1 MESLIIKASRKPIIV
16 LSAIFIGI
24 ITMRGLLY
32 YMEPDIKNIY
42 IILGTCVVWAL
53 LSVIILKN
61 TIMVTDESITLNNI
75 FIRRVIQ
82 YHEIISVKIDNG
94 IVLLKI
100 NKNNK
105 IIKFSII
112 LIVYQ
117 MKDIHKL
124 VERLNKYCSHKD

>member
-1 MESLIIKASRKPIIV
+1 MG
-16 LSAIFIGI
+16 FT
-24 ITMRGLLY
+24 ITFS
-32 YMEPDIKNIY
+32 
-42 IILGTCVVWAL
+42 AL
-53 LSVIILKN
+53 LFRIQLLKN

-82 YHEIISVKIDNG
+82 YHEIISVKMDNG

-105 IIKFSII
+105 IIKLPII

-124 VERLNKYCSHKD
+124 VERLNKYCSQKD

>member
-24 ITMRGLLY
+24 IAMRGLLY
-32 YMEPDIKNIY
+32 NMEPDIKNIY
-42 IILGTCVVWAL
+42 IIFGTCVVWAL
-53 LSVIILKN
+53 LSVVILKN
-61 TIMVTDESITLNNI
+61 TIIVTDESITLNNI
-75 FIRRVIQ
+75 LIRRVIQ
-82 YHEIISVKIDNG
+82 YHEIISVKMDNG

-105 IIKFSII
+105 IIKLPII